1 MRKRSNN
8 KKYDEYGESLDDILS
23 EPFSADRL
31 PALPDGYVW
40 RSVDKWPNWRYVVP
54 LDKNKAPRDTEY
66 HRMLWVHCQR
76 GKMAAGLIPADPV
89 SPNGYWLSK
98 KYKKAEIISLLAKRR
113 LGL

>member
-1 MRKRSNN
+1 MRKRSN
-8 KKYDEYGESLDDILS
+8 KKYDADGKSLDDILS
-23 EPFSADRL
+23 EPFSAERL

-54 LDKNKAPRDTEY
+54 LDKCKAPGDTEY

-76 GKMAAGLIPADPV
+76 GKLAAGLIPSD
-89 SPNGYWLSK
+89 SSDNGYWLSK
-98 KYKKAEIISLLAKRR
+98 KNEKAEIISLLAKRR